1 MNFHFTSDDVSE
13 NSIFLF
19 TENQESNLVTST
31 EPKMGR
37 KKKKKNPVASKPT
50 DLWVCK
56 DCNLACHTKFNL
68 MAHLQG
74 SRHKKRLKR
83 ISPLNRQ
90 VQNPLCEFGKG
101 SQCNKLATEVI
112 EETDNQ
118 VQNPLSESLTD
129 LESSKPVIGVI
140 KKSDKQVQNPLYE
153 FVKNS
158 QRSEPVIGLNHIVQF
173 LCTSENVS
181 PLYFCKLCGALLR
194 IDIIFHV
201 TGLTHRNNYLQ
212 NLYPEIVSCEENEVK
227 PMKVNTFLKQKAM
240 MVEQMEGHGKIQDLT
255 ITSSDYMKLNT
266 ENSVSLAEHLL
277 QNARTEGSSKVSDSP
292 TPSDLTSC
300 TGNKTEM
307 LVQQKSKAAGTLTN
321 VKSQTENKDLIKSK
335 GNQSNI
341 EEDKNSAFPDL
352 TNFTD
357 PGEEKPQADST
368 SGPSFDV
375 PSLPNDFDKDQPLL
389 NMLLTE
395 VFKLK
400 TQRKEEDC
408 STGADAAIA
417 SCETPEEKGPPTT
430 TTNELCTVNL
440 DWYQKFLKTN
450 YWEFRRYCMSEY
462 SRESTSWSD
471 SSSVSSRTYR
481 SSSSESRRSGRYRRR
496 SGQYRR
502 DSDSYSRDSD
512 HDSRD
517 SGRYRSSRDSG
528 RYRSSRDSDRYR
540 SSRDSDRYR
549 SSRDSDRYRSSRD
562 SDRYRSSRDSGRN
575 RSSRDSGR
583 DSRVSDHYTRNFDR
597 HGQRETDHGQHTADI
612 SQMDSDH
619 GHRNFKSA
627 QIDFGHGHQNTDNG
641 RMDTDHNRWHVDS
654 GRTDADC
661 HRNSGGGQTDSNH
674 GFGTAKGHRNDD
686 HRQKKN
692 LHTKAWHSERSGAS
706 KFQIEN
712 RNRSN
717 IPKQLSVPYTVPDYY
732 SLITGSQSAECGDGD
747 RSPVRYPHLP
757 TQIQQDSSL
766 TSEYLKDY
774 KTENHSLK
782 NEAPLGW
789 RNIFYSK
796 KNNKEEKYPKRTT
809 SKNKPSARVPPELSN
824 YRLSS
829 DLQLSKDNE
838 KYVDTRSSIPLKNI
852 KNSQTPTKNEHSVLH
867 FGNNY
872 SEQKMGIRGPENI
885 SSMNYFASDTRSKR
899 IDDVSKRSNS
909 TCYQDKKYSDS
920 SPGSKYTNAFQN
932 ENYVL
937 AESKSPYSASFP
949 NAVCFEDASRIQPYT
964 PVPDQEYPDVPSIDR
979 YMGETCAHS
988 VSEGKFLP
996 TTLSRSKYPEE
1007 CLERKYLVSEGKY
1020 PENIPEN
1027 NISLSKKYIEDT
1039 LGNRHSTNASYYK
1052 YEEATSWSKTNSK
1065 YSPEPPLQLFSPTV
1079 PENKL
1084 PASFQDKEYCED
1096 NMQSEYPEIPQL
1108 RKRIR
1113 ADECDSDA
1121 FAVHNNSGDLQSG
1134 LADPS
1139 PKIPTLDHLDQLKFE
1154 FRTSETSSS
1163 RSYVRV
1169 RLGPGPPKTDGSEQT
1184 RTIPWYSERIPYA
1197 HSFSYSSS
1205 SAISPAE
1212 CSETSHSMDSAS
1224 PLSKSTVKWD
1234 SSLNL
1239 TGDHAS
1245 NISLGSSSA
1254 SSSWP
1259 HGFN

>member
-1 MNFHFTSDDVSE
+1 MSFDFTSDDVSQ
-13 NSIFLF
+13 NSGFIFP
-19 TENQESNLVTST
+19 EKQEGNLMTLT
-31 EPKMGR
+31 QPKMCKGKT
-37 KKKKKNPVASKPT
+37 KKITVANRT
-50 DLWVCK
+50 GVWVCK
-56 DCNLACHTKFNL
+56 DCNVKCSSEMDL
-68 MAHLQG
+68 MNHLLG
-74 SRHKKRLKR
+74 FKHRKRMRK
-83 ISPLNRQ
+83 INA
-90 VQNPLCEFGKG
+90 E
-101 SQCNKLATEVI
+101 KLI
-112 EETDNQ
+112 EET
-118 VQNPLSESLTD
+118 
-129 LESSKPVIGVI
+129 
-140 KKSDKQVQNPLYE
+140 DKQVQNPLSKSVTDLEGSKPVIGVTKKSDKKFHNIVYE
-153 FVKNS
+153 YLKNS
-158 QRSEPVIGLNHIVQF
+158 QRSEPIIGLNHIVRF
-173 LCTSENVS
+173 RSTSDNVR
-181 PLYFCKLCGALLR
+181 PAYFCTLCNVLSKNK
-194 IDIIFHV
+194 IILHI
-201 TGLTHRNNYLQ
+201 TGVDHRNKYLK
-212 NLYPEIVSCEENEVK
+212 NRYPFEANEVT
-227 PMKVNTFLKQKAM
+227 PLKMNRYLKRKAKE
-240 MVEQMEGHGKIQDLT
+240 VEHIEGPGEMQD
-255 ITSSDYMKLNT
+255 ITVTESECWKLGRK
-266 ENSVSLAEHLL
+266 
-277 QNARTEGSSKVSDSP
+277 NAAVRAKQLVINAKTEGCLKVSDSSA
-292 TPSDLTSC
+292 PSDLTSC
-300 TGNKTEM
+300 TGNETEI
-307 LVQQKSKAAGTLTN
+307 LVQQKSETAGTPTN
-321 VKSQTENKDLIKSK
+321 VKSQTENA
-335 GNQSNI
+335 
-341 EEDKNSAFPDL
+341 EV
-352 TNFTD
+352 
-357 PGEEKPQADST
+357 EKPQADST

-375 PSLPNDFDKDQPLL
+375 IGLPNDFDKDQPLL

-400 TQRKEEDC
+400 TQRKAEEDC